1 MDAPAVAVKVCCN
14 EVEKAW
20 LQLVPVA
27 VYEERGHAA
36 VHRTTHAALVRQ
48 APPQERHALVRGQPA
63 TAAAAAAAAAAK
75 TAAFVASVA
84 TRADA
89 KEKEYAGGRE
99 RAHGLVP
106 REERLAERQRRHVSR
121 AAARQQRR
129 RHAHKLRGVVRV
141 ELRQVP
147 SGQGGAKRDRG
158 GKGFQDARPSGS
170 GNGWWRAARS
180 MRSRAYS
187 YPLLPEGVAQL
198 VAVVCEGVGRVC
210 AEAEE

>member
-63 TAAAAAAAAAAK
+63 TAAAAAAAAAK

-147 SGQGGAKRDRG
+147 SGQGGGEEGFRIFRG
-158 GKGFQDARPSGS
+158 QRVSGCEALGLREWLVES
-170 GNGWWRAARS
+170 SAEYAIKSILLPAPTRRCRAACR
-180 MRSRAYS
+180 RGLRGRRAR
-187 YPLLPEGVAQL
+187 L
-198 VAVVCEGVGRVC
+198 R
-210 AEAEE
+210 